1 MEVQIGYFS
10 SQLFSQMNYLFL
22 DCNIQGAFEQG
33 LEHLNRYFH
42 TMKEEEK
49 AQLLGL
55 LAKCT

>member
-1 MEVQIGYFS
+1 
-10 SQLFSQMNYLFL
+10 MNYLFL

-33 LEHLNRYFH
+33 LEHLNRYLH